1 MKTFSIFSCFF
12 SVLFSFSQ
20 GLNLDFQGSIDYDNT
35 RNTRLS
41 DVWGYVDEQ
50 GNEYGLVGARKGV
63 AVVDVTDPA
72 NPVEVFWHP
81 DTESVWRDLKTWGD
95 YAYITTEANSGLL
108 IIDLSPLP
116 DNPITVTTNFFGH
129 PGQTWAT
136 AHNLYIDENGYCYI
150 FGSNRGNGGV
160 IIYDVATDPMNPIEV
175 GEFDNWYVHDGFV
188 RNNIMYLGHI
198 YEGTFSL
205 VDVTDKAN
213 PILLGTQT
221 TSSNFAHNIW
231 PSDDGNYVFTTDEVS
246 NAFIDAYDVS
256 DPFNMFLTDKIQSN
270 PGTATVPHNAHVL
283 GNFLITSYYADGV
296 TVHDISDP
304 YNLVEVGNYDTHPG
318 TSTNTTGCWGAYP
331 FLPSGNLLVTDIQ
344 TGFYVLTPDYKLA
357 SKLEGNI
364 VNALSLNPVNGVEVA
379 IQSSNQLESSDLLGE
394 YKAGTI
400 SEGLLD
406 VTYTKYGYEPQMI
419 PVNFVN
425 ATTVTQDVQLVPIAP
440 FNFKVIAQDDQ
451 SNPLVN
457 ASVRVEHNGVI
468 LEALTNGLGEAS
480 FELYYFDDYA
490 ITVGKWG
497 YVSNCQTV
505 FLDQTLP
512 ELTIGLPTGY
522 YDDFSFDFGWSAFG
536 DASAGLWERALPVY
550 VEIGGGVSSNPS
562 QDSEGDCEVFA
573 YVTGNAPTASD
584 NVTDG
589 TVTLVSPVW
598 DATIYTDP
606 YVYYERWFFNFLG
619 DFAPD
624 DTIRVV
630 LSNGTDMVEIDKEGS
645 EFNQLETWVPVSKR
659 IADYLTPTNTMQ
671 LFVNISDLAPKN
683 NATEGGFDNF
693 RVTEG
698 AYLTINKEELTALTV
713 YPNPFSSF
721 FVVEGMGAAQFYQ
734 ITDMKGAVLLDGVT
748 QSSQTKINTGQ
759 LPSGMYL
766 LRVGEEVVKLVKYD

>member
-1 MKTFSIFSCFF
+1 MKTFSFFICLF
-12 SVLFSFSQ
+12 SVLISFSQ

-136 AHNLYIDENGYCYI
+136 AHNLYIDENGFCYI

-205 VDVTDKAN
+205 VDITDKSN

-270 PGTATVPHNAHVL
+270 PGTGTVPHNAHVL
-283 GNFLITSYYADGV
+283 GDFLITSYYADGV

-318 TSTNTTGCWGAYP
+318 TSTNTTGCWGVYP

-364 VNALSLNPVNGVEVA
+364 VNAVSLNPVNGVEVA
-379 IQSSNQLESSDLLGE
+379 IQNSNQLESSDLLGD

-400 SEGLLD
+400 SEGVLD
-406 VTYTKYGYEPQMI
+406 VTYTKYGYEPQTI

-457 ASVRVEHNGVI
+457 ASVRIEHNGVI
-468 LEALTNGLGEAS
+468 LEALTNGLGEAN

-497 YVSNCQTV
+497 HVSDCQTV
-505 FLDQTLP
+505 FLDQSVP
-512 ELTIGLPTGY
+512 ELTVVLPTGY
-522 YDDFSFDFGWSAFG
+522 YDDFSFDFGWSSFG

-598 DATIYTDP
+598 DATSYSDP

-698 AYLTINKEELTALTV
+698 AYLTVDTEELKTLSV

-721 FVVEGMGAAQFYQ
+721 FTVEGVSASQLYQ
-734 ITDMKGAVLLDGVT
+734 LTDMKGAVFLEGIT
-748 QSSQTKINTGQ
+748 QDSQTKINTAQ
-759 LPSGMYL
+759 LPNGMYL